1 MNVNLFYGNSGY
13 NLEITKTTTISY
25 IYKVASKVF
34 KIPLNNFQL
43 MNDNT
48 LIPNNSNLITD
59 YIKNGKSFSLTIKEK
74 SNNNNGE
81 ETNKGTEDD
90 KQTTKSFSSFP
101 KSGISK
107 ILLKKKHF
115 LNCQI
120 CHKKKAIIYCRKC
133 NEFNCIECNI
143 KYPEHEEHSTISL
156 ENGNFLNWVE
166 QYKKQILSEL
176 NTIEKCLKK
185 TNEWIISDEVREEYF
200 DNLIKLIKEIKGKSE
215 ELWNIKSEYIIEEDS
230 LSKLKKD
237 LIDIEL
243 PTFKEETSNVFH
255 NLNYKDKE
263 LDKSIQFINLQII
276 KTKFNQNSIQIFE
289 KIQNFLMGILNDA
302 KNKIEETQNK
312 PNIKNVEFYIQE
324 DTLNENNNINY
335 INHKDILFLPDINNY
350 LNTEPKEI
358 SSENR
363 KIEYKSNKKKNYLS
377 YLIEKETLKT
387 ENRIQKNFSGDLL
400 LKNPKI
406 KHQLSIKS
414 FQTFHPIEKSPSESQ
429 VYQNLNKNLD
439 KHFLQNNKKFKINS
453 LKEVENIDMGLINQ
467 ILISPAKKKKKK

>member
-81 ETNKGTEDD
+81 ETNKGSEDD

-101 KSGISK
+101 KSGMSK

-120 CHKKKAIIYCRKC
+120 CHKKKAIVYCRKC
-133 NEFNCIECNI
+133 NEFNCFECNI

-156 ENGNFLNWVE
+156 EKGNFLNWVE

-185 TNEWIISDEVREEYF
+185 SNEWIISDEVREEYF

-230 LSKLKKD
+230 LSNLKKD

-276 KTKFNQNSIQIFE
+276 KTKFNQNLIQIFE
-289 KIQNFLMGILNDA
+289 KIQNFLMDILNDA

-324 DTLNENNNINY
+324 DNLNENNNINY

-363 KIEYKSNKKKNYLS
+363 KIEN
-377 YLIEKETLKT
+377 
-387 ENRIQKNFSGDLL
+387 
-400 LKNPKI
+400 
-406 KHQLSIKS
+406 
-414 FQTFHPIEKSPSESQ
+414 
-429 VYQNLNKNLD
+429 
-439 KHFLQNNKKFKINS
+439 
-453 LKEVENIDMGLINQ
+453 
-467 ILISPAKKKKKK
+467 KKKKKKKKKLFKLFN

>member
-1 MNVNLFYGNSGY
+1 MGGTIQKT
-13 NLEITKTTTISY
+13 EITIS
-25 IYKVASKVF
+25 S
-34 KIPLNNFQL
+34 
-43 MNDNT
+43 
-48 LIPNNSNLITD
+48 
-59 YIKNGKSFSLTIKEK
+59 
-74 SNNNNGE
+74 
-81 ETNKGTEDD
+81 
-90 KQTTKSFSSFP
+90 
-101 KSGISK
+101 
-107 ILLKKKHF
+107 
-115 LNCQI
+115 
-120 CHKKKAIIYCRKC
+120 
-133 NEFNCIECNI
+133 
-143 KYPEHEEHSTISL
+143 
-156 ENGNFLNWVE
+156 
-166 QYKKQILSEL
+166 L

-230 LSKLKKD
+230 LSNLKKD

-324 DTLNENNNINY
+324 DNLNENNNINY

-439 KHFLQNNKKFKINS
+439 KHFLQNNKKLKEILGLNKEHNNKKFKINS